1 MNSTIIVTGASG
13 FIGSNLLAALERS
26 GHTSI
31 VAVDSFGQGD
41 KWRNVAK
48 RCYCE
53 FVEPDQLWNYIAAH
67 SADIDVIVHL
77 GAISS
82 TTACDVDEVLRT
94 NYRLSIDLF
103 NYCQAHSIRFIY
115 ASSAATYGAGE
126 RGFVDSEN
134 FSYLCR
140 LMPLN
145 PYGWSKALVD
155 KYIAAAGGF
164 STQSPQVAGLKFFN
178 VYGPNEYHKQHQMSV
193 IHTFVEQLSTYGQ
206 MRLFKSNDPRIA
218 DGEQQRDFVYVD
230 DCVNVILW
238 LIAHPQVN
246 GIYNVGSGQANTF
259 NTVARIVANAMNKP
273 CHINYIDIPL
283 AVAHQYQNFTCADI
297 GKLRQAGYTTA
308 MTSINL
314 GINDYISNYL
324 LKQDPFK

>member
-1 MNSTIIVTGASG
+1 MNKRIIVTGASG
-13 FIGSNLLAALERS
+13 FIGSNLLAALEHS
-26 GHTSI
+26 GHTLI
-31 VAVDSFGQGD
+31 VAVDSFGQGA

-48 RCYCE
+48 RYYCE
-53 FVEPDQLWNYIAAH
+53 YVEPALMWDYLAAH
-67 SADIDVIVHL
+67 TADIDVIVHL

-94 NYRLSIDLF
+94 NYRLTIDLF
-103 NYCQAHSIRFIY
+103 NYCQAHTIRFIY

-126 RGFVDSEN
+126 RGFVDSDN
-134 FSYLCR
+134 FRYLCR

-155 KYIAAAGGF
+155 KHIAAIGGF
-164 STQSPQVAGLKFFN
+164 NPQTPQVAALKFFN
-178 VYGPNEYHKQHQMSV
+178 VYGPNEYHKQQQMSV
-193 IHTFVEQLSTYGQ
+193 IHTFVEQLSSCGE
-206 MRLFKSNDPRIA
+206 MRLFKSNDPQID

-246 GIYNVGSGQANTF
+246 GIYNVGSGQANSF

-273 CHINYIDIPL
+273 CIINYINVPP

-297 GKLRQAGYTTA
+297 GKLRQAGYATP
-308 MTSINL
+308 MTSIAD
-314 GINDYISNYL
+314 GITDYVTNYL
-324 LKQDPFK
+324 LTQDPYK